1 MLVPLCTDDVH
12 ECLQSFKIRVQ
23 RAISRCRVGA
33 EMEHSMND
41 TEIIRLGLQGI
52 KIMPLETRL
61 PKGASGDKRRRRI
74 PGACLKKLM
83 QKHAA

>member
-1 MLVPLCTDDVH
+1 M
-12 ECLQSFKIRVQ
+12 
-23 RAISRCRVGA
+23 GA

-61 PKGASGDKRRRRI
+61 PKDASGHKRRRRI

-83 QKHAA
+83 HKRAA